1 MAASM
6 DMDVSEARH
15 IRLPSGRCGLAMIG
29 DECESMHLMH
39 LYNTG
44 AYNIYIYVCMYIIY
58 TSIYNHVINIYIDY
72 VYK

>member
-15 IRLPSGRCGLAMIG
+15 IRLPSGRCGLAMFG

-44 AYNIYIYVCMYIIY
+44 AYNIYMYIYIY
-58 TSIYNHVINIYIDY
+58 Y
-72 VYK
+72 VYVYNLYIIM